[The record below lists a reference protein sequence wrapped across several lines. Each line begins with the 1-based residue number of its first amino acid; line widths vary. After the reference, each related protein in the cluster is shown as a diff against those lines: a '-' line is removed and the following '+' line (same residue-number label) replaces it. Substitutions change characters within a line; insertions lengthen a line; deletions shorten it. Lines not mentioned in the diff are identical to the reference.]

1 MFFRVLS
8 NPFLIEFPSP
18 KKCISLFAFFPA
30 VKTRTRLDLMFVRH
44 NGVLSAALLSERK
57 RYLRTIHGND
67 IRRTKGGEYFNSNMA
82 QAAYSNHYHPLPR
95 PQMGRRFFSH
105 VIRCQTSVSVR
116 SNIFGSQ
123 CLW

>member
-67 IRRTKGGEYFNSNMA
+67 IRRTKGDDYLNSNMV
-82 QAAYSNHYHPLPR
+82 QAAYSNHYHQLPR
-95 PQMGRRFFSH
+95 PQMARRFFSN
-105 VIRCQTSVSVR
+105 VIRTHTSISVMC
-116 SNIFGSQ
+116 NN
-123 CLW
+123 